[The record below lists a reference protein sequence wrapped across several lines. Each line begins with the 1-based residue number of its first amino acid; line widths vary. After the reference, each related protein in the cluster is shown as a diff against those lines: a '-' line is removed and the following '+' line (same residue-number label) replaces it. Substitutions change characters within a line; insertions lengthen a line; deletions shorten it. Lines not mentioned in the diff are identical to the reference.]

1 MISFLKKQSVQI
13 SLVILVLSGIG
24 FLAHKATNKENT
36 QHIIV
41 EEGGVATINTS
52 VQQDEKLWSVG
63 GLIAKDTSSKGMIFG
78 MTFTR
83 RF

>member
-52 VQQDEKLWSVG
+52 VQQENNSWSVG
-63 GLIAKDTSSKGMIFG
+63 GLVAKDVNSDGLLFG
-78 MTFTR
+78 ITCSY